1 MDIVH
6 TTASRE
12 PPRESDNGWR
22 VRPMTRGD
30 IKGAM
35 TVIDAASASEDGSNQ
50 PRTPPSPEQ
59 LAARHRAHGRFVERD
74 PAGAWVAVS
83 DDDQVLGVAESI
95 RRGDFWGLS
104 MLFIHPEFQ
113 SRGVG
118 RQLLDAALGYAAGA
132 RRRMI
137 QSSTDPRAMRRYA
150 LAGLAMHPAAVVS
163 GAPDRRAIPAGLVG
177 REGNVDDLELVEE
190 VEVHLGRSRTEDVAF
205 VLGEERVQLEVVD
218 QGIGRR
224 GWALWHP
231 GRLFMLG
238 ATDEDTAVSLL
249 WRYLAGEEGDAVA
262 DGLTSNQDWAFS
274 VAHAAR
280 LTLRV
285 GGAMF
290 VDGMA
295 IPGPWIPSGWY
306 F

>member
-1 MDIVH
+1 
-6 TTASRE
+6 
-12 PPRESDNGWR
+12 
-22 VRPMTRGD
+22 
-30 IKGAM
+30 
-35 TVIDAASASEDGSNQ
+35 
-50 PRTPPSPEQ
+50 
-59 LAARHRAHGRFVERD
+59 
-74 PAGAWVAVS
+74 
-83 DDDQVLGVAESI
+83 
-95 RRGDFWGLS
+95 
-104 MLFIHPEFQ
+104 
-113 SRGVG
+113 
-118 RQLLDAALGYAAGA
+118 
-132 RRRMI
+132 
-137 QSSTDPRAMRRYA
+137 
-150 LAGLAMHPAAVVS
+150 MHPAALGS
-163 GAPDRRAIPAGLVG
+163 GAPDRRAIPAGLIG
-177 REGNVDDLELVEE
+177 RDGNEDDLELVEQ

-205 VLGEERVQLEVVD
+205 ALGEERVQLEVVD

-238 ATDEDTAVSLL
+238 ATDEDTAITLL

-295 IPGPWIPSGWY
+295 VPGPWIPSGWY

>member
-1 MDIVH
+1 
-6 TTASRE
+6 
-12 PPRESDNGWR
+12 
-22 VRPMTRGD
+22 MTRGD
-30 IKGAM
+30 IDGAM
-35 TVIDAASASEDGSNQ
+35 TVIEAANAAEEGSNRR
-50 PRTPPSPEQ
+50 RTLPSPAQ
-59 LAARHRAHGRFVERD
+59 LASRYRAHVRFVERD
-74 PAGAWVAVS
+74 PSGAWAAVS
-83 DDDQVLGVAESI
+83 DDDQVLGVGESI

-104 MLFIHPEFQ
+104 MLFVRPESQ

-118 RQLLDAALGYAAGA
+118 RQLLDAALGYATGA
-132 RRRMI
+132 RARMI

-150 LAGLAMHPAAVVS
+150 LAGFAMHPAAYAS
-163 GAPDRRAIPAGLVG
+163 GTPDRRAIPIGLAGWDG
-177 REGNVDDLELVEE
+177 DEDDLELVEE

-205 VLGEERVQLEVVD
+205 GLEEDRIRLEVVD
-218 QGIGRR
+218 QGVGRR

-231 GRLFMLG
+231 GRLLMLG
-238 ATDEDTAVSLL
+238 ATDEDTAGTLL
-249 WRYLAGEEGDAVA
+249 WRYLAGEEGDAVV

-290 VDGMA
+290 VDGMTV
-295 IPGPWIPSGWY
+295 PGPWIPSGWY

>member
-1 MDIVH
+1 M
-6 TTASRE
+6 R
-12 PPRESDNGWR
+12 
-22 VRPMTRGD
+22 RGD
-30 IKGAM
+30 IDGAI
-35 TVIDAASASEDGSNQ
+35 TVIEAANASEEDSEQ
-50 PRTPPSPEQ
+50 PRSPPSAAQ
-59 LAARHRAHGRFVERD
+59 LAARHRAHARFVERD
-74 PAGAWVAVS
+74 PDGAWVAVA
-83 DDDQVLGVAESI
+83 DDDEPLGVAESI

-104 MLFIHPEFQ
+104 MLFVHPGFQ

-118 RQLLDAALGYAAGA
+118 RQLLDATLGYASGA
-132 RRRMI
+132 RVRMI

-150 LAGLAMHPAAVVS
+150 LAGLSMHPAAFVN
-163 GAPDRRAIPAGLVG
+163 GTPDRRAIPAGLAG
-177 REGNVDDLELVEE
+177 RDGDKADLELVQE
-190 VEVHLGRSRTEDVAF
+190 VELQLGRSRTEDVAF
-205 VLGEERVQLEVVD
+205 GLEDDRFRLEVVD
-218 QGIGRR
+218 EGVERR

-238 ATDEDTAVSLL
+238 ATDEDTAGTLL
-249 WRYLAGEEGDAVA
+249 WRYLASEEGAVVI
-262 DGLTSNQDWAFS
+262 DGLTSHQDWAFL

-290 VDGMA
+290 VEGMP